1 MKIYAIGILE
11 WNIELINPPLPPP
24 TQTKTTCPPIQ
35 TSPPIW
41 FSKKSV
47 HHIILASKKK
57 FPPHLLGGGGNH
69 ESHMGTKVIVWKFKF
84 IGFQP
89 CVHDKIGQLG

>member
-1 MKIYAIGILE
+1 MDLIWFFRPMKIYAIGILE
-11 WNIELINPPLPPP
+11 WNIELINPSMPPP

-57 FPPHLLGGGGNH
+57 IPPPSLRGGEETMS
-69 ESHMGTKVIVWKFKF
+69 ESRNYQMLTYF
-84 IGFQP
+84 ISI
-89 CVHDKIGQLG
+89 CNA